1 MIEEILRQIVK
12 ENKEKEVNPLVIRNY
27 LKEYLQYLVLY
38 LIYNQ
43 NRMKE
48 LVFKGGSCL
57 RICFDLPRLSEGLDF
72 DYDRKT
78 LGDNFLSEL
87 KKFLEQEI
95 KKKYF
100 LMLETKVQAGQ
111 RIYLKFPVLRKLGLA
126 TQSESDK
133 LYVKIEASSRIA
145 PFANFTVTPISKY
158 GYNFVVKSYDLPSLM
173 SGKINA
179 LLTRIWFKVKKN
191 EVDIKGRDFYDL
203 YWFFQKGVE
212 PNWKMLKK
220 MTGIKN
226 SRELNSALK
235 ERIKKTLTAQKLT
248 YDLKNF
254 IADEQFVKDFS
265 KNYSV
270 IMERYFKN

>member
-1 MIEEILRQIVK
+1 
-12 ENKEKEVNPLVIRNY
+12 
-27 LKEYLQYLVLY
+27 
-38 LIYNQ
+38 
-43 NRMKE
+43 
-48 LVFKGGSCL
+48 
-57 RICFDLPRLSEGLDF
+57 
-72 DYDRKT
+72 
-78 LGDNFLSEL
+78 LGDDFLYEL

-100 LMLETKVQAGQ
+100 PLLQTKVQADQ
-111 RIYLKFPVLRKLGLA
+111 RIYLKFLVLRKLGLA

-133 LYVKIEASSRIA
+133 LYVKIEASSVIA
-145 PFANFTVTPISKY
+145 PYANFTVTPISKY

-179 LLTRIWFKVKKN
+179 LLTRIWFKGKKN

-203 YWFFQKGVE
+203 YWFFQKGVD

-226 SRELNSALK
+226 SRELKAVLK
-235 ERIKKTLTAQKLT
+235 ERIKKTVTAQKLT

-270 IMERYFKN
+270 IMERYFEN

>member
-12 ENKEKEVNPLVIRNY
+12 ENKEKGVNPLVIRNY
-27 LKEYLQYLVLY
+27 LKDYLQYLVLY

-48 LVFKGGSCL
+48 LIFKGESCL
-57 RICFDLPRLSEGLDF
+57 RICFDLPRLSEDLDF

-78 LGDNFLSEL
+78 LGDDFLYEL

-100 LMLETKVQAGQ
+100 PLLETKVQADL

-133 LYVKIEASSRIA
+133 LYVKIEASSAIA

-158 GYNFVVKSYDLPSLM
+158 GYNFIVKSYDLPSLM

-179 LLTRIWFKVKKN
+179 LLTRIWLKGKKN

-203 YWFFQKGVE
+203 YWFFQKRVE

-226 SRELNSALK
+226 SQELKSALK
-235 ERIKKTLTAQKLT
+235 ERIKKTVTAQKLT

-265 KNYSV
+265 KNYSL